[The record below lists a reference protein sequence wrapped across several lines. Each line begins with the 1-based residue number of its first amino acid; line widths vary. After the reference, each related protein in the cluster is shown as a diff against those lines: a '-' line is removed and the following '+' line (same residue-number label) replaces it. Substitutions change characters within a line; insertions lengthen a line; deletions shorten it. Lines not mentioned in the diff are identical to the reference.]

1 MKPYNPHFNP
11 WCWLMPMLWTFLQGL
26 PLQAALAPKSPE
38 QLKEQATCIVKG
50 KVLAIHSKTRWSKI
64 ETAWGLHHDR
74 ICTLTLQVTAC
85 NKGEAA
91 QPKGTLVIEAWQPSL
106 RLPPLPGLQGHVPL
120 PKKGDTLTAYLIQKN
135 GTWVPLLPNGLVLHE
150 AP

>member
-64 ETAWGLHHDR
+64 ETAWGLHRDHMY
-74 ICTLTLQVTAC
+74 TLTLQVTAC

-91 QPKGTLVIEAWQPSL
+91 QPKGTLVIEAWQPS
-106 RLPPLPGLQGHVPL
+106 RRRPPLPGLQGHVPL
-120 PKKGDTLTAYLIQKN
+120 AKKGDTLTAYLIQKN